1 MTSPGVH
8 ERRVEGENAPL
19 ASHEKVMFRH
29 AHGGDKS
36 SPARAR
42 RAVAP
47 MRWTWLP
54 RYYPDLHA
62 SENAPWRFW
71 FLHVPLL
78 AAICGFFALPPV
90 RAWMGTEPYVFF
102 AFVLLHLVAYATDLY
117 VGLYE
122 RWPVAFTTIDITINL
137 SAAVCLAAL
146 PGRVVLPLWVFY
158 AYYVIYLTRA
168 MPVAAYPF
176 ALVTGAPWVVL
187 WIWDA
192 LDLSSVASTWP
203 QIGPISLV
211 AGTLYITLAP
221 NNVLQRRIQA
231 ELEAARERERIAAN
245 LHDTVG
251 TTLAEVALW
260 HDVANL
266 QRGAAADAAFQR
278 ARHRAAE
285 ALLELRM
292 AVTAMT
298 SGQLTTAQF
307 EALLRT
313 RVESL
318 CDAAGARCH
327 FEIETTPATLTGET
341 PHHLSN
347 LITETVSNALRHGHA
362 KTVAIELRYAPLHVT
377 IRDDGRGF
385 DPSSAPKGH
394 GMSSMRARA
403 RSLDAKLEVTSRPGE
418 GTVVE
423 LTGTRSI
430 LARPALSSRGYFPP

>member
-1 MTSPGVH
+1 
-8 ERRVEGENAPL
+8 
-19 ASHEKVMFRH
+19 
-29 AHGGDKS
+29 
-36 SPARAR
+36 
-42 RAVAP
+42 

-62 SENAPWRFW
+62 SENVPWRFR
-71 FLHVPLL
+71 FVHTPMVL
-78 AAICGFFALPPV
+78 AIVGFFALSPV
-90 RAWMGTEPYVFF
+90 QAWMGADPTLFF
-102 AFVLLHLVAYATDLY
+102 GFVLLHLAVFASD
-117 VGLYE
+117 VHIGLYR

-137 SAAVCLAAL
+137 AAAVCIAAL
-146 PGRVVLPLWVFY
+146 PGRVIAPLWALY
-158 AYYVIYLTRA
+158 GLYVVYLTRA
-168 MPVAAYPF
+168 FPMAAYAF
-176 ALVTGAPWVVL
+176 ALIVAAPWVVL
-187 WIWDA
+187 AIWD
-192 LDLSSVASTWP
+192 
-203 QIGPISLV
+203 V
-211 AGTLYITLAP
+211 AGTSSFAETWPELGPIALMAGALYLTLAP
-221 NNVLQRRIQA
+221 NSVLQRHIQA

-260 HDVANL
+260 HDVASIEKGDTA
-266 QRGAAADAAFQR
+266 QKAFQR
-278 ARHRAAE
+278 ARDRTAE

-298 SGQLTTAQF
+298 AGELTTGQF